1 MPRSSRYSTVPVM
14 RIRKDGS
21 EGLSPGPTR
30 PVEHL
35 GLEFAELVLEVGE
48 LVGQGLDDGGVP
60 GAHPR
65 VLRGPQVLSQSA
77 YFY

>member
-1 MPRSSRYSTVPVM
+1 MGTVPVV
-14 RIRKDGS
+14 RIRQDGS
-21 EGLSPGPTR
+21 EGLGPGPAR

-35 GLEFAELVLEVGE
+35 GLELAELVLEVGE

-65 VLRGPQVLSQSA
+65 ILRGPQVLPQST